1 MVQRYK
7 RTSRKTG
14 DKSREIKTHNYNTGA
29 TRVTRSVKLP
39 GGVTHSSSILL
50 GGNKDT
56 KKRFRTTYTHNGGK
70 YGYVTRRTVGAG
82 QTKRAKSTT
91 RRRSGKSSVG
101 GELVGIAVVLLLVC
115 VGIVYVFPSTLPYV
129 LGFIA
134 VCAGLVII
142 APYLPI
148 IFWCGVL
155 FGLFKL
161 YMWIK
166 DVL

>member
-14 DKSREIKTHNYNTGA
+14 DKSREIKTHNLNTGA

-82 QTKRAKSTT
+82 QTKRAKST
-91 RRRSGKSSVG
+91 RRRNSRSVG
-101 GELVGIAVVLLLVC
+101 GELTGIAVVLLLLCAGV
-115 VGIVYVFPSTLPYV
+115 VYIFPSTLPYV

-134 VCAGLVII
+134 VCVGISLIM
-142 APYLPI
+142 PYIHI
-148 IFWCGVL
+148 IFWSGVL
-155 FGLFKL
+155 FGLFYL
-161 YMWIK
+161 YLLVK
-166 DVL
+166 DYLN

>member
-14 DKSREIKTHNYNTGA
+14 DKSREIKTHNLNTGA

-82 QTKRAKSTT
+82 QTKRAKST
-91 RRRSGKSSVG
+91 RRRSSKSVG
-101 GELVGIAVVLLLVC
+101 GELTGIAVVLLLLCAGV
-115 VGIVYVFPSTLPYV
+115 VYIFPSTLPYV

-134 VCAGLVII
+134 VCVGISLIM
-142 APYLPI
+142 PYIHI
-148 IFWCGVL
+148 IFWSGVL
-155 FGLFKL
+155 FGLFYL
-161 YMWIK
+161 YLLVK
-166 DVL
+166 DYLN